1 MTGTNRPRLSP
12 PLPRMTGRD
21 PQQSHRAATPLE
33 LLFDL
38 TFVVAFGQAGDQ
50 LAHAL
55 AEAHTASG
63 ILAFV
68 FAVAATCWAW
78 INFSWFASA
87 YDTDDWFY
95 RLSTMVQMIGVVVFA
110 LGIPVFFTS
119 LEHGG
124 HVDNGVLVSGYV
136 VMRVALIGQWLRAAA
151 QDPEHRGTALRYALF
166 VGVAQAGWVAVA
178 MLSLDVVPFF
188 LCAVV
193 LFAVE
198 LLGPILAERHSS
210 GSPWHPHH
218 LAERYGLLAIIT
230 LGEGIFG
237 TVAAVS
243 VLVQEQGW
251 SGEAVIVVIAGVG
264 LTFGLWWTYFTM
276 PSGRILARFRS
287 RLFAWGYGHIAIY
300 GSIVAV
306 GAGLHVSAYVIEGN
320 SSIGVVGAILA
331 VAVPA
336 LLFSFTM
343 FTLYTLLLRTFD
355 PFHIALFAGTA
366 LLLIAAILLALAGVS
381 LGVCLLVV
389 TFSPAV
395 VVVGYEILGRR
406 HQADAMGRIL
416 NDGAS

>member
-1 MTGTNRPRLSP
+1 
-12 PLPRMTGRD
+12 MTGRD
-21 PQQSHRAATPLE
+21 PEQTDRAATPLE

-50 LAHAL
+50 LAHAI
-55 AEAHTASG
+55 AEGHTASG
-63 ILAFV
+63 IVAFV

-110 LGIPVFFTS
+110 LGIPVFFVS
-119 LEHGG
+119 IEHGG

-136 VMRVALIGQWLRAAA
+136 VMRVALMGQWLRAAA
-151 QDPEHRGTALRYALF
+151 QDPDHRGTALRYALC
-166 VGVAQAGWVAVA
+166 VGVAQAGWIALA
-178 MLSLDVVPFF
+178 ILNLDVAPFF
-188 LCAVV
+188 LCAGV

-237 TVAAVS
+237 TVAAVA

-251 SGEAVIVVIAGVG
+251 SSEAVIVVVAGVG
-264 LTFGLWWTYFTM
+264 LTFGLWWSYFTM

-287 RLFAWGYGHIAIY
+287 RLFGWGYGHILIY

-306 GAGLHVSAYVIEGN
+306 GAGLHVSAYVIEGR

-336 LLFSFTM
+336 LLFSITM
-343 FTLYTLLLRTFD
+343 FTLYTFLLRTFD
-355 PFHIALFAGTA
+355 PFHIALLAGTV
-366 LLLIAAILLALAGVS
+366 LLLVAAILLATAGAS

-395 VVVGYEILGRR
+395 VVVGFEVVGRR
-406 HQADAMGRIL
+406 HQADALDRIL
-416 NDGAS
+416 

>member
-12 PLPRMTGRD
+12 RLPRMAGRD
-21 PQQSHRAATPLE
+21 PQQSHRASTPLE

-110 LGIPVFFTS
+110 LGIPGFFAS

-136 VMRVALIGQWLRAAA
+136 VMRVALIGQWLRAAT

-178 MLSLDVVPFF
+178 ILSLDVVPFF
-188 LCAVV
+188 VCAGV

-198 LLGPILAERHSS
+198 FLGPVLAERHSS

-300 GSIVAV
+300 GSVVAV
-306 GAGLHVSAYVIEGN
+306 GAGLHVSAYVIEGH

-389 TFSPAV
+389 TLSPAV
-395 VVVGYEILGRR
+395 VVVGYEIVGRR
-406 HQADAMGRIL
+406 HQADALGRIL
-416 NDGAS
+416 KDGAS

>member
-1 MTGTNRPRLSP
+1 
-12 PLPRMTGRD
+12 
-21 PQQSHRAATPLE
+21 
-33 LLFDL
+33 
-38 TFVVAFGQAGDQ
+38 
-50 LAHAL
+50 
-55 AEAHTASG
+55 
-63 ILAFV
+63 
-68 FAVAATCWAW
+68 
-78 INFSWFASA
+78 
-87 YDTDDWFY
+87 
-95 RLSTMVQMIGVVVFA
+95 
-110 LGIPVFFTS
+110 
-119 LEHGG
+119 
-124 HVDNGVLVSGYV
+124 
-136 VMRVALIGQWLRAAA
+136 
-151 QDPEHRGTALRYALF
+151 
-166 VGVAQAGWVAVA
+166 
-178 MLSLDVVPFF
+178 VPFF
-188 LCAVV
+188 VCAVV

-198 LLGPILAERHSS
+198 FLGPVLAERHSS

-306 GAGLHVSAYVIEGN
+306 GAGLHVSAYVIEGH

-389 TFSPAV
+389 TLAPAV
-395 VVVGYEILGRR
+395 VVVGYEMVGRR
-406 HQADAMGRIL
+406 HQADALGRIL
-416 NDGAS
+416 KDDAS

>member
-1 MTGTNRPRLSP
+1 
-12 PLPRMTGRD
+12 MTGRD